1 MWPDDLFHGVNL
13 CKRAQ
18 QKLKPDVK
26 TLKNNRRKR
35 AKEMKREWAERKEA
49 KQRWTREVQRKVWGF
64 PTPEAAGISLDIE
77 WWHGKLPQPPPPFT

>member
-1 MWPDDLFHGVNL
+1 VNL

-49 KQRWTREVQRKVWGF
+49 KQRWTREVQRKV
-64 PTPEAAGISLDIE
+64 
-77 WWHGKLPQPPPPFT
+77 